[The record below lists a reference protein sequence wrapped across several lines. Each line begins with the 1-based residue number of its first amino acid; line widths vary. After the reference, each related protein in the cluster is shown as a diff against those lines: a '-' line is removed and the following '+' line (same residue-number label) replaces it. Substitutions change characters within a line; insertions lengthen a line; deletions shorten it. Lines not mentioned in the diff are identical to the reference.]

1 MGDGFSFLDMLLILI
16 FGSVDISYIV
26 MEALTMAGFWKM
38 FEKSGL
44 RGYMALIPGVREY
57 QLGRSA
63 PYPIRV

>member
-38 FEKSGL
+38 HDNEIEATITLEFIDKDK
-44 RGYMALIPGVREY
+44 R
-57 QLGRSA
+57 
-63 PYPIRV
+63 